1 MTATKKTRPWTDP
14 NELYFF
20 DEEWKEKRR
29 ISSGFEFRSCKAPPK
44 GKYRL
49 FYSLLRLYGTASAPG
64 HAPEIVNVFDE
75 RWNKPTYETE
85 TYCFYHGRVACKV
98 PTFVDY
104 RRFYYSLLSLIGNEV
119 VWLDEPVQLLSGA
132 PSATYPQRVTGPVQF
147 LQKLLRTWRLG
158 PAEAVP
164 LLGLEVSDLSV
175 AIRLLSGREPLR
187 GRDVKDRIAYL
198 FRIRK
203 TLSALFRNEKVEN
216 DWLREPHDLL
226 DGQAPMTLLLEGSME
241 NLLLV
246 KEYVEAAAGR

>member
-1 MTATKKTRPWTDP
+1 MSSTSSMKSGKRKGVYRPVLNSGHARP
-14 NELYFF
+14 PQ
-20 DEEWKEKRR
+20 KESTGGS
-29 ISSGFEFRSCKAPPK
+29 IH
-44 GKYRL
+44 
-49 FYSLLRLYGTASAPG
+49 LLRLYGTASAPG

-175 AIRLLSGREPLR
+175 AIRLLGGREPLR

-198 FRIRK
+198 FRI
-203 TLSALFRNEKVEN
+203 LE
-216 DWLREPHDLL
+216 DPLRVVSKR
-226 DGQAPMTLLLEGSME
+226 EGRE
-241 NLLLV
+241 
-246 KEYVEAAAGR
+246 